1 MRLFSSLNTPMHKSR
16 LLWIFPPVYIFYISQ
31 FLFDWPLL
39 RQSRIRG
46 IFNFEDFVTIFT
58 SAACFREIGLQ
69 IYLPTTEGE
78 FCFYPYGRAFI
89 YFIDLFRIPAVAAP
103 ALIILV
109 ALSILE
115 LLRRELKDVSK
126 FQTIYILLSLLSP
139 PVWLAIERG
148 NADLMICL
156 LVMFAALAMNYKR
169 PGIALVIIF
178 VATIVKFYTLPLL
191 IILVVRQYNSKFRS
205 MGILLCLASIVII
218 YSDIKMQNLQQPGSF
233 AFGAPIVTF
242 MLNAVVSN
250 LDLPFEPISVRT
262 GHILGILLIIFL
274 SLLLKRFKFFLVES
288 QASINQNSSIFFFE
302 FLSIVY
308 ISCFLLGMNYDYRL
322 IFSVMSG
329 IFFFL
334 TFKVDINAKIF
345 AFFWLVSLWLSVYSF
360 GLSPAMHL
368 MIQWLGNI
376 FGFFVIACLISFHS
390 NNFYAHLPSLS
401 RIWGVRSD
409 KN

>member
-1 MRLFSSLNTPMHKSR
+1 M
-16 LLWIFPPVYIFYISQ
+16 
-31 FLFDWPLL
+31 
-39 RQSRIRG
+39 
-46 IFNFEDFVTIFT
+46 FNFEDFVTIFT

-69 IYLPTTEGE
+69 IYLPNTEGK

-109 ALSILE
+109 AITILE

-126 FQTIYILLSLLSP
+126 IQVIYILLLLLSP

-148 NADLMICL
+148 NADLLICL
-156 LVMFAALAMNYKR
+156 LVMFAGLAMNYKR

-178 VATIVKFYTLPLL
+178 VATIIKFYTLPLL
-191 IILVVRQYNSKFRS
+191 IILAVRQYNSKLRS
-205 MGILLCLASIVII
+205 MGLLLCLASVIII

-250 LDLPFEPISVRT
+250 LDIPIEPISVRT
-262 GHILGILLIIFL
+262 GHILGISLTIFL
-274 SLLLKRFKFFLVES
+274 SLLLKRFKIFSVEF
-288 QASINQNSSIFFFE
+288 QKGVIQNSSMLLFE

-308 ISCFLLGMNYDYRL
+308 VSCFLLGMNYDYRL

-334 TFKVDINAKIF
+334 TFKVDRNAKKF
-345 AFFWLVSLWLSVYSF
+345 AIVWLASLWLSVYSF

-368 MIQWLGNI
+368 MIQWLGNV
-376 FGFFVIACLISFHS
+376 FGFFVIACLISFHL
-390 NNFYAHLPSLS
+390 NNFNAHLPSLS
-401 RIWGVRSD
+401 RIWGLRND